1 MLKHDVKPKI
11 LLIFV
16 VCGLVAFF
24 YWSHQVYDEIILTVT
39 SAPSLGSSPLFKAS
53 YVPSTGVVARSGNNI
68 PSPKT
73 PQAVQK
79 RSVTISPVL
88 LPESAVLPEGRQG
101 AAGMAANV
109 VPTEAEALAVIRT
122 ENEKRQAA
130 SAAVADRKKQIAK
143 VHEAIINS
151 QWLAVADKEKPVA
164 APLLD
169 PPPAIADKLKSG
181 QLIGH

>member
-1 MLKHDVKPKI
+1 MLKDDVKAKV

-16 VCGLVAFF
+16 LCGLAAFF
-24 YWSHQVYDEIILTVT
+24 YWSHQVYDEIVLTVT
-39 SAPSLGSSPLFKAS
+39 SAPSLESSRLFKAS
-53 YVPSTGVVARSGNNI
+53 YVPPKGVVTRPAVPN
-68 PSPKT
+68 
-73 PQAVQK
+73 AVQK
-79 RSVTISPVL
+79 RSVAILPVL
-88 LPESAVLPEGRQG
+88 LPESAALLEEGQ
-101 AAGMAANV
+101 APLMV
-109 VPTEAEALAVIRT
+109 VNAIPTEAEALAVIRT

-169 PPPAIADKLKSG
+169 PPPAITDKLRSG